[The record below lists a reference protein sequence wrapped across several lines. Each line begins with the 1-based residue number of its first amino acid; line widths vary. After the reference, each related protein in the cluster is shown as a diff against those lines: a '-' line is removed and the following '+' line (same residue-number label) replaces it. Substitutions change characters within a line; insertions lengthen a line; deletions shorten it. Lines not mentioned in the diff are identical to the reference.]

1 MLRNN
6 LLISLS
12 AVLISACCT
21 TQEPG
26 IKIETQKVE
35 VPVVVPC
42 KVAVPTTPA
51 YNFDT
56 LTVDK
61 DIYTKS
67 QALLADRLLH
77 LGYEAEL
84 LAALNSCIK

>member
-1 MLRNN
+1 MSKNKFFLF
-6 LLISLS
+6 LPLIV
-12 AVLISACCT
+12 AACGT
-21 TQEPG
+21 TPQPG

-42 KVAVPTTPA
+42 KALMPATPQF
-51 YNFDT
+51 NFDK

-61 DIYTKS
+61 DIFVKE

-84 LAALNSCIK
+84 VAALNSCIK